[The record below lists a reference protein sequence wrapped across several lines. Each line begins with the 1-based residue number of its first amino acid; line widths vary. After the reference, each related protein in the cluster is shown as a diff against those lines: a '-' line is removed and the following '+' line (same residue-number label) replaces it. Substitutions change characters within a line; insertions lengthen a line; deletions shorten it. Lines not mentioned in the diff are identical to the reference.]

1 MYYFGAKV
9 KIDIHG
15 EEKAIENISTREKL
29 SITLSFLEVLE
40 NEMKNNIIQYEG
52 TKIFK
57 PHKFSKIFTNKTLL
71 VPKDKEGGI
80 VANNDDWFAFEEFYG
95 TSLEVELMKL
105 IGKMIDDIKTK
116 YKEEEIYLIR
126 NERHFKIYNFEDGR
140 AFEPDFVLFT
150 QNKEDN
156 LHFQVFIEPKG
167 SHLLL
172 KDKWKEDFL
181 SEIKNNVKGSIIEFE
196 SEKYKILGLK
206 FYTKDE
212 NKFKDELKEELSL

>member
-1 MYYFGAKV
+1 
-9 KIDIHG
+9 
-15 EEKAIENISTREKL
+15 
-29 SITLSFLEVLE
+29 
-40 NEMKNNIIQYEG
+40 
-52 TKIFK
+52 
-57 PHKFSKIFTNKTLL
+57 
-71 VPKDKEGGI
+71 
-80 VANNDDWFAFEEFYG
+80 
-95 TSLEVELMKL
+95 MKL

-167 SHLLL
+167 SHLVL

-206 FYTKDE
+206 FYTEDE
-212 NKFKDELKEELSL
+212 NKFRDELKEELGT